1 MFCAFSFGEAQVQ
14 TGSLCALWVLYH
26 CERLHAY
33 CVDGEDIKL
42 STLTYGHVKVKPG
55 RLVMYKQVPCD
66 LKLLVLAYLNTRKA
80 LRGLRT

>member
-1 MFCAFSFGEAQVQ
+1 MSC
-14 TGSLCALWVLYH
+14 
-26 CERLHAY
+26 
-33 CVDGEDIKL
+33 